1 MVPPFYLRMKSV
13 VLIIMSLLISN
24 SSIAKD
30 SEAVLKFKIAE
41 PMEGSKDNVFEDE
54 NIVVKF
60 WPSYGEFCMNVENK
74 RDERI
79 YIEWENART
88 NGEKVMFGDDT
99 RLTVKNTKSDESIPS
114 NSVSL
119 TRSLYKENPLYSS
132 NSSFYSYA
140 LAIHKEI
147 VGLKKLGGTV
157 VSILLPIRFADNTTK
172 DYKFRI
178 LVKYINTTDLSNV
191 KIGTSAKEIK
201 KNIGKPDYIKEIKGQ
216 NNVEIWVYTNNAEL
230 TIEKGKVSNIN
241 LNRE

>member
-1 MVPPFYLRMKSV
+1 MKSV
-13 VLIIMSLLISN
+13 VLIIMSLLISS

-30 SEAVLKFKIAE
+30 SEAILQFKIAE
-41 PMEGSKDNVFEDE
+41 PIEGSKDNVFEDE

-60 WPSYGEFCMNVENK
+60 WPSYGEFCMNVKNK

-99 RLTVKNTKSDESIPS
+99 RLTAKNTKSDESIPS
-114 NSVSL
+114 KSVSL
-119 TRSLYKENPLYSS
+119 TRSLYKENPLYNS

-140 LAIHKEI
+140 LAIHREI
-147 VGLKKLGGTV
+147 AGLKKLGGTI
-157 VSILLPIRFADNTTK
+157 VSILLPIRLADNTTK

-178 LVKYINTTDLSNV
+178 IVKYINTSDLSNV

-201 KNIGKPDYIKEIKGQ
+201 KSIGKPDYKKEVEGQ
-216 NNVEIWVYTNNAEL
+216 KNVEIWVYTNNAEL
-230 TIEKGKVSNIN
+230 TIKKGKVSNIN
-241 LNRE
+241 FNRK

>member
-1 MVPPFYLRMKSV
+1 
-13 VLIIMSLLISN
+13 
-24 SSIAKD
+24 
-30 SEAVLKFKIAE
+30 
-41 PMEGSKDNVFEDE
+41 
-54 NIVVKF
+54 
-60 WPSYGEFCMNVENK
+60 MNVENK

-216 NNVEIWVYTNNAEL
+216 KNVEIWVYTNNAEL
-230 TIEKGKVSNIN
+230 TKEKGKVSNIN